1 MKIKKLEWEDRDG
14 WWEAGEMAC
23 VDHEEGESG
32 EIWFIAYV
40 TGVEGDYQGKDYK
53 TKEEAMQAAQELF
66 EEWIRSWIE
75 EE

>member
-1 MKIKKLEWEDRDG
+1 MKIKKLEWVEKDG
-14 WWEAGEMAC
+14 WWEAGGMVVIEHF
-23 VDHEEGESG
+23 D
-32 EIWFIAYV
+32 EIWYIGDFIGEEDEYR
-40 TGVEGDYQGKDYK
+40 GKDYK